1 MTAAAEIAAV
11 VDAGGEHRLLS
22 FSFRLEVSLKFS
34 LLADDD

>member
-11 VDAGGEHRLLS
+11 VDASGEHWLLS
-22 FSFRLEVSLKFS
+22 FSFGLEVSLKFA